1 MRLPQ
6 FFDAVPP
13 ETRPVEREW
22 LAMQTRWS
30 RQDRWLRRIGSLAWA
45 LFALLVFAGT
55 AHETG
60 KLSAA
65 TFGAA
70 REGGSAASH
79 KAGPSIVADQRHSKT
94 EGKCR

>member
-1 MRLPQ
+1 MSLGSEMA
-6 FFDAVPP
+6 DL
-13 ETRPVEREW
+13 ERKW
-22 LAMQTRWS
+22 AR
-30 RQDRWLRRIGSLAWA
+30 RQRRYEALGAIAWA
-45 LFALLVFAGT
+45 LFALIVFAGT

-65 TFGAA
+65 TFGAP

>member
-13 ETRPVEREW
+13 ETRSVEREW

-65 TFGAA
+65 NLGA
-70 REGGSAASH
+70 GQASH